1 MKGKDQ
7 GINTKV
13 AAPAGKPSIGK
24 TPSQPL
30 VGGLG
35 TDMKA
40 MPGSKGSST
49 GGAVKTVKSQPM
61 VGKNGNGTSAMGSGG
76 VIPGKI

>member
-24 TPSQPL
+24 TPSQAPTGKL
-30 VGGLG
+30 PGM
-35 TDMKA
+35 TA
-40 MPGSKGSST
+40 MGNGSGKQGSPVS
-49 GGAVKTVKSQPM
+49 TVKSQPM